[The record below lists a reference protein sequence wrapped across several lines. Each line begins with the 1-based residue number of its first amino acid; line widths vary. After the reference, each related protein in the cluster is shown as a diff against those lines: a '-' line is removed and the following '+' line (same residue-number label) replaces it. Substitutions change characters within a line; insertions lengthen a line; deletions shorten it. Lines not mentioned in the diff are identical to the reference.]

1 MTESRLKEVTEE
13 VYSEDTVEHML
24 SEEKVPMVLRAYIL
38 VHSAIMNKIIST
50 LIDKGEF
57 RITGLAQMYKDL
69 TGNNLTEEEL
79 FNFSESDI
87 FQ

>member
-1 MTESRLKEVTEE
+1 MAESSLKEVTEE

-38 VHSAIMNKIIST
+38 VHSAIMNKIISM

-57 RITGLAQMYKDL
+57 SITGLAQMYKDL
-69 TGNNLTEEEL
+69 IGNNLTEEEL